1 MEGRGA
7 GEAAPL
13 RAVTA
18 RVCSLADR
26 LGVSR
31 AEAFDVAR
39 LSAASGVPEG
49 VVKALLNGRP
59 GGERDVQT
67 RFLQRLDLLRRTRL
81 RPDGRRYTQ
90 REIAD
95 GAGMSRQ
102 QAGALLNGD
111 RRPTMEHCDALQR
124 FFGVHA
130 GFLTA
135 EDPEAL
141 VGALQRTERELLRR
155 LAEAPGREGPGHEA
169 WGREG
174 AVPPGAGFTGAGH
187 EGPGL
192 EGPGLEGPGLEGAAR
207 DRADRAAAEG
217 GRAHGTEDAL
227 ERLLRDH
234 GVRGIAWRAAQL
246 PTDQHRDK
254 VAEWLDMLLESV
266 RRPGP

>member
-1 MEGRGA
+1 MEDRGA
-7 GEAAPL
+7 GDTAPL

-18 RVCSLADR
+18 RVTSLADR
-26 LGVSR
+26 LGMPRGEV
-31 AEAFDVAR
+31 FDVAR

-49 VVKALLNGRP
+49 TVKALLSGRA

-67 RFLQRLDLLRRTRL
+67 RFLHRLDLLRRTRL

-141 VGALQRTERELLRR
+141 ADALQRTERELLRR
-155 LAEAPGREGPGHEA
+155 LAD
-169 WGREG
+169 
-174 AVPPGAGFTGAGH
+174 H
-187 EGPGL
+187 EGRDPA
-192 EGPGLEGPGLEGAAR
+192 PPPAAPVAAVSAPADDGA
-207 DRADRAAAEG
+207 EVG
-217 GRAHGTEDAL
+217 EDAL

-254 VAEWLDMLLESV
+254 VAEWLDMLLENV